1 MVLGGFPCLYDV
13 RCSQLSENAAQK
25 CQGALYMLGRC
36 NPMQKK
42 LSQMLSNFFDV
53 GWDLFLSFLLISP
66 TPVLGTPP
74 PEGGVLSGG
83 GSVGLRTDSGPP
95 LAGFVTAGRNVNPLH
110 QTFQREKNDP
120 WLLETVESAG

>member
-1 MVLGGFPCLYDV
+1 MMSDVHSCLKM
-13 RCSQLSENAAQK
+13 LPKK
-25 CQGALYMLGRC
+25 CQWSIIHVRA
-36 NPMQKK
+36 MQ
-42 LSQMLSNFFDV
+42 SNAEKFVTDVVQFFDV
-53 GWDLFLSFLLISP
+53 GWDLFLSFF
-66 TPVLGTPP
+66 VDPP
-74 PEGGVLSGG
+74 NPCLWGHLHRREVSYRGG